1 MQIEHTY
8 EWTFEKDKAVRKLQK
23 HMHTVKKAAGNV
35 LKCDVGKLAPVDA
48 LFAGFPCQ
56 PFSQGGSQEGVNDKR
71 GTLVFT
77 ILNILAMQSPRP
89 RLVLLENVVG
99 ILRHKRLVNEIV
111 RLLSIMGY
119 TVGVWVLNSLQS
131 AVPQNRARV
140 WIFGLLTEA
149 MVRTCVVC
157 LIPSAICWAE
167 YMILVN
173 RLRRAAR
180 ASVVE
185 AGLEASTQGSRVTQ
199 CASYFKGR
207 VNAFRTTSQTH
218 TV

>member
-1 MQIEHTY
+1 MIRE
-8 EWTFEKDKAVRKLQK
+8 
-23 HMHTVKKAAGNV
+23 
-35 LKCDVGKLAPVDA
+35 A
-48 LFAGFPCQ
+48 LLFCFF
-56 PFSQGGSQEGVNDKR
+56 FSFFYADHKR

-77 ILNILAMQSPRP
+77 ILNILAKQSPRP

-99 ILRHKRLVNEIV
+99 ILRHKSLVNEIV

-173 RLRRAAR
+173 RLRRASR

-185 AGLEASTQGSRVTQ
+185 AGLEASTRGSRVTQ

>member
-8 EWTFEKDKAVRKLQK
+8 EWTFEKDKDVRKLQR
-23 HMHTVKKAAGNV
+23 HLHTVKKASGNV
-35 LKCDVGKLAPVDA
+35 LKCDVGKLTPVDA

-56 PFSQGGSQEGVNDKR
+56 PFSQGGCQEGVNDKR
-71 GTLVFT
+71 GTLVFV
-77 ILNILAMQSPRP
+77 ILNIFSMQSARP

-99 ILRHKRLVNEIV
+99 ILRHKRLMQEIV
-111 RLLSIMGY
+111 RLLSLVGY

-157 LIPSAICWAE
+157 LFPFAICWAE
-167 YMILVN
+167 YMILAN
-173 RLRRAAR
+173 RLQRAAR
-180 ASVVE
+180 VRSSRRGSKAIQEVHGSLDVHRI
-185 AGLEASTQGSRVTQ
+185 SRV
-199 CASYFKGR
+199 G
-207 VNAFRTTSQTH
+207 
-218 TV
+218 